1 MKIALVLAG
10 NIWFAPYL
18 SIYTK
23 MLDEWKISYE
33 IISWNRDGNDPN
45 IGIQYGEK
53 LNVKNGGADL
63 LSYWKYLSFVKK
75 KILQN
80 RYSKLIVF
88 GPQIGIL
95 LHSFLRKYYNG
106 RYILDYRDLS
116 IEQKFYLQGVFKS
129 LLKHSYANVI
139 SSPGFKK
146 YLPSNVQYYISH
158 NFDASLVECVLESK
172 SYSYKWKAPDV
183 VDVLTIGGIR
193 DYSSNIEIIKSL
205 ANNSNFML
213 RFIGKGHAAD
223 LSQQYTIK
231 YAIQNV
237 SFEGFYSK
245 EKEGTYI
252 EKCTFLNVFY
262 PTVKTHSTALSNRFY
277 NALIYKKPMIV
288 TSNST
293 QGDLVDN
300 YQLGISIVNTDNLVL
315 KLNDYISNFDYLS
328 FCQRCDLLL
337 SSFMNDYLVLK
348 KMVKNFVL

>member
-213 RFIGKGHAAD
+213 RFIGKGD
-223 LSQQYTIK
+223 RKS
-231 YAIQNV
+231 V
-237 SFEGFYSK
+237 
-245 EKEGTYI
+245 
-252 EKCTFLNVFY
+252 V
-262 PTVKTHSTALSNRFY
+262 
-277 NALIYKKPMIV
+277 
-288 TSNST
+288 
-293 QGDLVDN
+293 
-300 YQLGISIVNTDNLVL
+300 
-315 KLNDYISNFDYLS
+315 
-328 FCQRCDLLL
+328 
-337 SSFMNDYLVLK
+337 
-348 KMVKNFVL
+348 